1 VDLHTVETFRLPT
14 GPDDLV
20 LAPGE
25 TWLAGGTWLF
35 SEPQVTTTGLVDLVA
50 LGWPDWELG
59 AGATTGLAIGATC
72 SLLDLVA
79 HAERSGLPGLAVARP
94 CVEALVMSS
103 KVSRRATVGGNVC
116 LALPA
121 GGATSLLTGLGAD
134 AVVWGPGG
142 ERRVPVAS
150 LVVDVRRT
158 SLAPGELVRAFEVPL
173 ASLASSTAFRRAALT
188 PMGRSGAVLVGRREP
203 DGGVHVSVTAS
214 TPRPHVLDLGPA
226 PTESD
231 VATAVA
237 AIDHWYDD
245 PHGAPDWRAAQT
257 LRCALE
263 VVEEL
268 A

>member
-1 VDLHTVETFRLPT
+1 MDLHTVETFRLPT

-20 LAPGE
+20 LSPGE

-35 SEPQVTTTGLVDLVA
+35 SEPQVTTTGLVDLMA

-59 AGATTGLAIGATC
+59 AGAATGLTIAATC

-79 HAERSGLPGLAVARP
+79 HAERSELPGLAVARS

-121 GGATSLLTGLGAD
+121 GGATSLLTGLGAA

-142 ERRVPVAS
+142 ARRVPVAS

-158 SLAPGELVRAFEVPL
+158 SLAPGELVRAFEVPR
-173 ASLASSTAFRRAALT
+173 ASLASVTAFRRAALT
-188 PMGRSGAVLVGRREP
+188 PMGRSGAVLGGRWEP
-203 DGGVHVSVTAS
+203 GGGVHVSVTAS
-214 TPRPHVLDLGPA
+214 THRPHVLDLGAA